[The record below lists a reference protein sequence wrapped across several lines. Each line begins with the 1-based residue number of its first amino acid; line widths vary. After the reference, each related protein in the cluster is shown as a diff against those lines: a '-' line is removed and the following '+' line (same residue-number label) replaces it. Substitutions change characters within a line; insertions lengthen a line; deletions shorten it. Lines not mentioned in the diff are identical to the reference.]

1 MKFLKTQNLSKFSI
15 TDSKFIV
22 KHPTGR
28 AIFSSQDSV
37 RLPKGDIDNR
47 PYTGSEE
54 TGMLRFTTNDTAD
67 HEFADTPVYWPNRAV
82 GLEAYFEG
90 QWYPVRLQGP
100 AKVIKD
106 DLGVGNWDAITQP
119 NTDISKY
126 FPISG
131 DPLTYVPGLAQ
142 GLNPLDYVDNMM
154 VLVENVV
161 QISGTN
167 FDLIESAGIVVGVK
181 VNTGGTGLAPNTT
194 VPVTFSAPDIA
205 GSTATG
211 TATTNGAGTVTAINI
226 TSGGAG
232 YTGATTPTV
241 TVTGATGGSY
251 TVKIA
256 KPGWHIKF
264 LSAVPNTKP
273 VTVYTGYDQ

>member
-37 RLPKGDIDNR
+37 SLPKGDIAAR
-47 PYTGSEE
+47 PFTGSEE
-54 TGMLRFTTNDTAD
+54 TGMLRFTAETTAN
-67 HEFADTPVYWPNRAV
+67 HEFSDTGTYWPSRQI
-82 GLEAYFEG
+82 GLEAFFEG

-100 AKVIKD
+100 AKVIKS
-106 DLGVGNWDAITQP
+106 DLGVGNYDAITQP
-119 NTDISKY
+119 NQDISKY

-167 FDLIESAGIVVGVK
+167 FDLIESDGIVVGVQ
-181 VNTGGTGLAPNTT
+181 VVSGGTGLTPSTPVA
-194 VPVTFSAPDIA
+194 VTFTTPTGGVA
-205 GSTATG
+205 ATG
-211 TATTNGAGTVTAINI
+211 TATVDGGGVVTAISV
-226 TSGGAG
+226 TAGGEG
-232 YTGATTPTV
+232 YDGSESYTV
-241 TVTGATGGSY
+241 TVPGATGGSY
-251 TVKIA
+251 VVKIA